1 MARSYVLD
9 SSILVASLIPSDDNH
24 EIAFR
29 IVQRLLSSN
38 DSAHASAIVPVEVCA
53 AVARRT
59 REQKVAEDIAVQ
71 LKKWVR
77 LGKLK
82 LAFLNSSRMNVA
94 QEIAAKHYI
103 RGMDAIV
110 VQVAVEKT
118 LPFLTF
124 DQELARR
131 ISPEVRTMTND
142 NVLESNLFKPQ
153 GDSKQKE

>member
-9 SSILVASLIPSDDNH
+9 SSVLVASLIPSDDNH

-29 IVQRLLSSN
+29 IVQELLSSN

-59 REQKVAEDIAVQ
+59 REQKVADDIAVQ
-71 LKKWVR
+71 LRKWVR
-77 LGKLK
+77 FGKLK
-82 LAFLNSSRMNVA
+82 LAFFNSSRMRTV
-94 QEIAAKHYI
+94 QEIAARFYI
-103 RGMDAIV
+103 RGKDAIL
-110 VQVAVEKT
+110 VQVAVEKS

-131 ISPEVRTMTND
+131 ISPKVKTITND
-142 NVLESNLFKPQ
+142 NISESILSTPQ
-153 GDSKQKE
+153 SDSEQKE

>member
-1 MARSYVLD
+1 M
-9 SSILVASLIPSDDNH
+9 ASLIPSDDNH

-29 IVQRLLSSN
+29 IVQGLLSSN

-59 REQKVAEDIAVQ
+59 REQKVAEDIAIQ
-71 LKKWVR
+71 LRKWVR

-82 LAFLNSSRMNVA
+82 LAFFNSSRMRTA
-94 QEIAAKHYI
+94 QEIAAKYYI

-110 VQVAVEKT
+110 VQVAVEKS

-131 ISPEVRTMTND
+131 ISPKVKTITND
-142 NVLESNLFKPQ
+142 NISESILSTPQ
-153 GDSKQKE
+153 SDSEQKE